1 MSADDR
7 VVFKNVPFQ
16 FDFGSNMLFE
26 SQSLHF

>member
-1 MSADDR
+1 MSADDH
-7 VVFKNVPFQ
+7 VVFKDAYFY